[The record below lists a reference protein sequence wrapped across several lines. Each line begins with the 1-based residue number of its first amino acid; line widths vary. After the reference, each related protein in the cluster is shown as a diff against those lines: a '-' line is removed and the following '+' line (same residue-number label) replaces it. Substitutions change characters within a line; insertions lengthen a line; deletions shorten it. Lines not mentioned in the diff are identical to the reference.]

1 MNHRFYE
8 GEIFHKR
15 FFPKEHFFTYDYFF
29 LDIDV
34 ADINSLNNS
43 LFKIN
48 QAGVMGFLAHDHF
61 GATDDFTLNAMELI
75 SAMGWEK
82 PTQLRFITLPRIFHF
97 VFNPISM
104 LLVLNELHQV
114 THAIAEVHNYNGG
127 RVLYPMSFEENS
139 HGELRAKCPKSM
151 YVSPFMGYEGTYTFR
166 IEYTPEHFSLRIELS
181 EGDTEMLVAHF
192 KGSARDYTTATIRSL
207 LCNHTF
213 LSLFVVTRTLWQSF
227 RLKLKGLTF
236 ISPRPQD
243 QIKSDL
249 PKSV

>member
-1 MNHRFYE
+1 MSHRFYE

-15 FFPKEHFFTYDYFF
+15 FFPKEHAFTYDYFF

-48 QAGVMGFLAHDHF
+48 RAGVMGFLAHDHF
-61 GATDDFTLNAMELI
+61 GATDDFALNAMELI

-104 LLVLNELHQV
+104 LLLLDSDAKP

-127 RVLYPMSFEENS
+127 RVLYPMQLQQVNALQYKATS
-139 HGELRAKCPKSM
+139 PKSM

-192 KGSARDYTTATIRSL
+192 SGSSLPYSTSSIRRL

-213 LSLFVVTRTLWQSF
+213 LSLFVVTRTLWQSL
-227 RLKLKGLTF
+227 RLKLKGLKF
-236 ISPRPQD
+236 HSPRPQD
-243 QIKSDL
+243 QIKQEL
-249 PKSV
+249 L